1 MKLVDCLV
9 PYLSSIL
16 FLFMCNDKLEIVLKQ
31 VYWEQVFALQ
41 AKKPVWQKQQKKGKK
56 GGKKNAKN
64 QKPIGRSAAVKK
76 SEDKTSNVI
85 EVS

>member
-1 MKLVDCLV
+1 
-9 PYLSSIL
+9 
-16 FLFMCNDKLEIVLKQ
+16 
-31 VYWEQVFALQ
+31 LQ

-76 SEDKTSNVI
+76 SEDKTSNVV

>member
-1 MKLVDCLV
+1 
-9 PYLSSIL
+9 
-16 FLFMCNDKLEIVLKQ
+16 
-31 VYWEQVFALQ
+31 LQ

-64 QKPIGRSAAVKK
+64 QKAVGRTAAVKK
-76 SEDKTSNVI
+76 SEDKSSKVV

>member
-1 MKLVDCLV
+1 M
-9 PYLSSIL
+9 
-16 FLFMCNDKLEIVLKQ
+16 LKQ
-31 VYWEQVFALQ
+31 LENIDLDLKVYWEQVFALQ

-64 QKPIGRSAAVKK
+64 QKPVGRTVAVKK
-76 SEDKTSNVI
+76 SEDKSSNVV